1 MMMKWD
7 SGGRNAPV
15 KKIPYWAWAVLAMLY
30 IMLWRYAIIHA
41 QRNIAAASLPPV
53 YEADVWPAAVI
64 GGACAVLW
72 GWWRKRGK
80 NHS

>member
-1 MMMKWD
+1 MMHWQA
-7 SGGRNAPV
+7 GPHRPP
-15 KKIPYWAWAVLAMLY
+15 KKLPRWMWAILAIVY
-30 IMLWRYAIIHA
+30 ILSWTYAIMHTA
-41 QRNIAAASLPPV
+41 QKNMAAASLPPV